1 MFNNLSTYFQTIFT
15 LFYHT
20 CYQNRLPR
28 KGSNVSGS
36 KQLAWTVSTLYNT
49 VIKYIEMQLLAI

>member
-15 LFYHT
+15 LFNEL
-20 CYQNRLPR
+20 CYQNRLSE

-36 KQLAWTVSTLYNT
+36 KQLAWTVSILYNT
-49 VIKYIEMQLLAI
+49 VIKYIEMQLLAM